1 MFNLILDITL
11 LGCLITGTQII
22 GGYILASIIIKKEQ
36 KCLKK

>member
-1 MFNLILDITL
+1 MLEAILHIAL
-11 LGCLITGTQII
+11 VGCLITAIQII